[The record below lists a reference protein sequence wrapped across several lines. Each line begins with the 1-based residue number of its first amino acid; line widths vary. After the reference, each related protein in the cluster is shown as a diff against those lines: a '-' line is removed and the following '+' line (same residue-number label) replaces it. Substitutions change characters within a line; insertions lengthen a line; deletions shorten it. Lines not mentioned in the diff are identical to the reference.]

1 MSESDGLS
9 DHQPE
14 PNTHKELLLEWL
26 TPTPYDSLQAYLVR
40 RRHPG
45 TCRWFLDS
53 EPYQNWIRATSDSK
67 LNGQTHDLRTL
78 YCPGIGGAGKTFL
91 SSVVIEDLGCRF
103 RQGSASNV
111 GVAYIYCTYDCD
123 EEQSTTNL
131 LLVFLEQLL
140 QARPRHR
147 PRTRLP
153 THTWPEYGGMVD
165 LRGEPPS
172 LDKITEALAKAI
184 RRYNHVFLV
193 IDALEECASNHRAE
207 LLRELFK
214 LQTHHPIHLLAT
226 SDLDPEIAQLFVNT
240 TSVDIRADE
249 DDVGL
254 YLEGGMPD
262 FPDFV
267 RDQSAVREEVKDAII
282 KSARGSFLRVNL
294 QVQYLMDFPSVEDLR
309 IAVADLIENSEPDN
323 YDVLYEAAMRRIM
336 GQAPDQVRFAK
347 KILSYL
353 LCARCPW
360 SVSELC
366 HALMVRVGYTE
377 LDDDTMPSIHDITTA
392 CAGLVTTVGETS
404 DTENELRVRLAHRTT
419 HEYLEKTRK
428 QWLPDAEVQMARTCI
443 AYLSLDYFREGSCYV
458 DSDLEN
464 RLQSYPLYYYAALHW
479 QSHAQ
484 AAGDQFPGIGD
495 LGFVFLNSN
504 AHVEAACQVVLK
516 VGKWIQDDKYGTGF
530 PRCMSGLHLA
540 GYFGIVN
547 LACAL
552 GGESGNRINAKDSW
566 GRTAL
571 AWASHNGHYQTVEA
585 LIKSPMVDIDIRDRR
600 GRTPISL
607 AAEHN
612 HTVIV
617 EMLLGR
623 GANPNFKDFHRATPL
638 WHAVMKGNKA
648 TVDVLAGCGVD
659 VNVVA
664 TESGL
669 DLHTPL
675 SLAAMDGQNDMV
687 RLLLAQPNIQPCA
700 KVKPSVTSFYEL
712 CTPLGLAING
722 GHIDVAEMLLSR
734 ADVVAAAKIDS
745 NREMLLHMAVRQG
758 DEDMV
763 RLLLSKGVD
772 VNARCDRGDT
782 ALQCAVDGAYDGVV
796 RLLLSQPDIMPD
808 LANKKGDTPASAAAH
823 SGRIGILRLLLA
835 AGVDTETRNEEG
847 LTPLCLAA
855 EQGYGS
861 IVELLL
867 TTGGIDAD
875 SRDNDGRT
883 PLSLAALPSWG
894 RRNWHS
900 RSECDS
906 DNCGV
911 IRCLL
916 QSGRVDVNS
925 RDKVGRTPL
934 IHAATNPQG
943 LPALRTL
950 LDYQG
955 VDVNAVDGQGRTA
968 LAWDVGMWFEDK
980 ATLLL
985 ERGANPGRGRF
996 ESDETLLSCAAKEG
1010 KVGVVLAFV
1019 TQHGVDP
1026 QERNEDGH
1034 TAMCMAVKNGRTKV
1048 VEALLDVGGV
1058 DLNIRCGHG
1067 QTPMHHAAE
1076 RGEEEVA
1083 ALLLAR
1089 GNVDLDARDENGH
1102 PNQRDIEGRTPLS
1115 LAAGAGRLQTVER
1128 LLSVEG
1134 VIPDTG
1140 DNTGRT
1146 PLSWAVQSSPE
1157 QASQAVIKRLL
1168 NTEGVDP
1175 NAEDERGW
1183 TPLSWAAQGTNAGNL
1198 IEFLLNEGSGRIDIN
1213 REDRKGRTPL
1223 ALALQRGDEVVVGQL
1238 RAAGAKLKKDS
1249 DEIREEVQSDGRRW
1263 LDDGEARDSVINEQ
1277 EQEEGAADT
1286 MSEVSEEG
1294 PWQDPWR
1301 KERWKRDRR
1310 RWMDADW
1317 FEDDS
1322 GDDSDKETNWSGTSD
1337 RIYRRTR
1344 SPVKEA
1350 PIELGPQVEEDQ
1362 PEYVIGD
1369 DGELCPR
1376 CEKLDLDRLFSRCPR
1391 GGFSVITPLGKV
1403 DESWEHRP
1411 CAMCR
1416 LIAAVRPRLWD
1427 ADDYELCAYS
1437 STATWVSRGKPAAQ
1451 RYFRSNWVDTVVL
1464 GLESSSSW
1472 RYSSFN
1478 RGYVGGRG
1486 PWMGYSD
1493 ILPYGFIGRIG
1504 ANDHRQLRSITV
1516 HQLKVDSVDFERA
1529 RDWIDY
1535 CKAHHGR
1542 RCHPKTSSTHGSI
1555 TAFRLID
1562 CTTREIVDGL
1572 SEVDRFVALSYV
1584 WGPQPDQAAATD
1596 HRRVEDAE
1604 PVVEDA
1610 IHATVS
1616 LGYKYLWVDRHC
1628 ITNEDQEVRKRQLLD
1643 MNAVYENAQVTIVAA
1658 AGEDSSYGLPGVSR
1672 VRGQPYAKIQGHLL
1686 TAIPC
1691 EPPKS
1696 IKSSVWWTR
1705 GWTFQEGM
1713 LSRRR
1718 LMFTDREVTYE
1729 CRGMVA
1735 RESVELPMRIHRIAA
1750 TRYPIQEYARVFT
1763 GEGRGR
1769 FGSGG
1774 LSIWPVIEEYTQRC
1788 LRHEHDILN
1797 AMLGI
1802 LQVYADRK
1810 SPVYHLCGVP
1820 LVRKTSDETHD
1831 PTLLEAL
1838 AAGLCWSLSEGG
1850 IRRLGFP
1857 SWSWTGWK
1865 GKVYGSKVSSISFE
1879 DGFAIEVS
1887 MLPRDAPSQA
1897 LSWAEFE
1904 TMTPK
1909 QKAGLPQ
1916 NYDLKIT
1923 ATAVEVSLHAES
1935 PYDSDWHSIIYNG
1948 DDALKGSF
1956 ELCKDPTQDTDFRRR
1971 LAEERFKAIVIGNE
1985 RSYGN
1990 PLVLLILEE
1999 VGQYWERIGVIRVED
2014 EQVLDTEGGGC
2025 RKQTFILSTKEFP
2038 IDVDGLCLLVRS
2050 DHVVLREF
2058 LQRACPEYTLNTP
2071 RPSALPL
2078 LVRINLLNAL
2088 AHNAAK
2094 LSIPPEGI
2102 CCADVISPFNLS
2114 GPFHPGQSPPSS
2126 LDYPNTLRPTCLQ
2139 RTIVHHPWIDLFPFG
2154 NLRNEML
2161 RFIAL
2166 GVLDDDELCP
2176 DILELSEGELSD
2188 IPAMIVWGEP
2198 SECSSW
2204 EVNPAFLRKWGWL
2217 IRNCP
2222 QILEA
2227 TNTWQA
2233 RRGEASIITTAG
2245 KFVDILSR

>member
-1 MSESDGLS
+1 MSFPSSTQAYSMSESDGLS
-9 DHQPE
+9 DHQTEQPVS
-14 PNTHKELLLEWL
+14 HKEFLLEWL
-26 TPTPYDSLQAYLVR
+26 TPTTYGSLQADLVQR
-40 RRHPG
+40 RQPG

-53 EPYQNWIRATSDSK
+53 EPYQNWIRATSD
-67 LNGQTHDLRTL
+67 LRLDGQTRDLRTL
-78 YCPGIGGAGKTFL
+78 YCPGQAGAGKTFL
-91 SSVVIEDLGCRF
+91 ASAVIQDLGCRF
-103 RQGSASNV
+103 RQGFASNV
-111 GVAYIYCTYDCD
+111 GVAYVYCAHDCD

-131 LLVFLEQLL
+131 LLVLLEHLL
-140 QARPRHR
+140 QSRPRHR

-153 THTWPEYGGMVD
+153 THMWPEYGGMVD

-172 LDKITEALAKAI
+172 LAKITEALAKAI
-184 RRYNHVFLV
+184 GRYNHIFLV
-193 IDALEECASNHRAE
+193 IDALEECASTHRTE
-207 LLRELFK
+207 FLKEIFK
-214 LQTHHPIHLLAT
+214 LQIQHPIHLFVT
-226 SDLDPEIAQLFVNT
+226 SNLDPGVAQIFVNT
-240 TSVDIRADE
+240 ASVDIRADE
-249 DDVGL
+249 DDVRL
-254 YLEGGMPD
+254 YLEGRMPD

-267 RDQSAVREEVKDAII
+267 RDQSNLREEVKDAII
-282 KSARGSFLRVNL
+282 KSARGSFLRANL
-294 QVQYLMDFPSVEDLR
+294 QVQYLMKFPSAEDLR
-309 IAVADLIENSEPDN
+309 IAVAGLIEDSESDD

-336 GQAPDQVRFAK
+336 GQAPDQIRLAK

-366 HALMVRVGYTE
+366 HALMVRAGYAE
-377 LDDDTMPSIHDITTA
+377 LDDDTMLSIHDITTV

-404 DTENELRVRLAHRTT
+404 NAEDEQRVRLAHRTT
-419 HEYLEKTRK
+419 HQYLEKTRK
-428 QWLPDAEVQMARTCI
+428 RWLPDAEAQMTRTCM

-464 RLQSYPLYYYAALHW
+464 RLQSYALYFYAALYW

-484 AAGDQFPGIGD
+484 AAGDQFPAIGD
-495 LGFVFLNSN
+495 MDFAFLNSN
-504 AHVEAACQVVLK
+504 AHIEAACQVVLK

-571 AWASHNGHYQTVEA
+571 AWASHNGHDQTVEA

-772 VNARCDRGDT
+772 VNARCGRGDT

-808 LANKKGDTPASAAAH
+808 LANKKGDTPASAAAQ

-861 IVELLL
+861 IVELL
-867 TTGGIDAD
+867 TTDGIDAD

-883 PLSLAALPSWG
+883 PLSLAASPSWG

-1010 KVGVVLAFV
+1010 KVGVVLAFI

-1048 VEALLDVGGV
+1048 VETLLDAGGV
-1058 DLNIRCGHG
+1058 DLNTRCGHG

-1083 ALLLAR
+1083 SLLLAR
-1089 GNVDLDARDENGH
+1089 GNVDLDARDDSGRTPLHYAAEWWSEKLVPLLLEVGVADS
-1102 PNQRDIEGRTPLS
+1102 NQRDIEGRTPLS
-1115 LAAGAGRLQTVER
+1115 LAAGVGRLQTVER

-1134 VIPDTG
+1134 VTPDTG

-1157 QASQAVIKRLL
+1157 QASQAVIKRLV
-1168 NTEGVDP
+1168 NTEGVNP

-1183 TPLSWAAQGTNAGNL
+1183 TPLSWAVQGTNAGNL

-1213 REDRKGRTPL
+1213 HEDRKGRTPL

-1238 RAAGAKLKKDS
+1238 RAAGAKLMKGS
-1249 DEIREEVQSDGRRW
+1249 DEIREEVRSDERRG
-1263 LDDGEARDSVINEQ
+1263 LDDGEAHDGVIN

-1301 KERWKRDRR
+1301 KEHWKRDRR

-1317 FEDDS
+1317 FEDGP

-1478 RGYVGGRG
+1478 RGYAGGRG

-1516 HQLKVDSVDFERA
+1516 HQPKVDSVDFGRA
-1529 RDWIDY
+1529 RGWIDY

-1542 RCHPKTSSTHGSI
+1542 RCHPNSSSTRDSI
-1555 TAFRLID
+1555 ASFRLID
-1562 CTTREIVDGL
+1562 CLTRNIVNGQSGIDQ
-1572 SEVDRFVALSYV
+1572 FVALSYV
-1584 WGPQPDQAAATD
+1584 WGPQPDQAAAAD
-1596 HRRVEDAE
+1596 HHRVEDAE
-1604 PVVEDA
+1604 PVVEDT
-1610 IHATVS
+1610 IRATIA
-1616 LGYKYLWVDRHC
+1616 LGYRYLWVDRHC

-1643 MNAVYENAQVTIVAA
+1643 MNAVYENAQVTIVAC
-1658 AGEDSSYGLPGVSR
+1658 GCCRRGLQLWSPWR
-1672 VRGQPYAKIQGHLL
+1672 HLL
-1686 TAIPC
+1686 TATPS
-1691 EPPKS
+1691 EQPES
-1696 IKSSVWWTR
+1696 IKSSIWWTR

-1763 GEGRGR
+1763 GKGRGR

-1774 LSIWPVIEEYTQRC
+1774 LSIWPVIEEYTQRR
-1788 LRHEHDILN
+1788 LTHEHDILN

-1820 LVRKTSDETHD
+1820 LARKTSGETHD
-1831 PTLLEAL
+1831 TTLLEAF
-1838 AAGLCWSLSEGG
+1838 A
-1850 IRRLGFP
+1850 
-1857 SWSWTGWK
+1857 T
-1865 GKVYGSKVSSISFE
+1865 VSSISFQ
-1879 DGFAIEVS
+1879 DGFAIEVE
-1887 MLPRDAPSQA
+1887 MLPRNEPSQA
-1897 LSWAEFE
+1897 LSWADFVA
-1904 TMTPK
+1904 MTPK
-1909 QKAGLPQ
+1909 QKASLPQ
-1916 NYDLKIT
+1916 NYDLKIA
-1923 ATAVEVSLHAES
+1923 ATAVEISLQAES
-1935 PYDSDWHSIIYNG
+1935 PYDSDWHSILYNG
-1948 DDALKGSF
+1948 DDALKGLF
-1956 ELCKDPTQDTDFRRR
+1956 EFCKDPAQDTDFRRR
-1971 LAEERFKAIVIGNE
+1971 LAEERFTAIVIGNDQ
-1985 RSYGN
+1985 SYGN
-1990 PLVLLILEE
+1990 PLILLIVEE
-1999 VGQYWERIGVIRVED
+1999 VGEYWERIGVIRVED
-2014 EQVLDTEGGGC
+2014 EQALDTEGGGC
-2025 RKQTFILSTKEFP
+2025 RKQTFIL
-2038 IDVDGLCLLVRS
+2038 R
-2050 DHVVLREF
+2050 
-2058 LQRACPEYTLNTP
+2058 
-2071 RPSALPL
+2071 
-2078 LVRINLLNAL
+2078 
-2088 AHNAAK
+2088 
-2094 LSIPPEGI
+2094 
-2102 CCADVISPFNLS
+2102 
-2114 GPFHPGQSPPSS
+2114 
-2126 LDYPNTLRPTCLQ
+2126 
-2139 RTIVHHPWIDLFPFG
+2139 
-2154 NLRNEML
+2154 
-2161 RFIAL
+2161 
-2166 GVLDDDELCP
+2166 
-2176 DILELSEGELSD
+2176 
-2188 IPAMIVWGEP
+2188 
-2198 SECSSW
+2198 
-2204 EVNPAFLRKWGWL
+2204 
-2217 IRNCP
+2217 
-2222 QILEA
+2222 
-2227 TNTWQA
+2227 
-2233 RRGEASIITTAG
+2233 
-2245 KFVDILSR
+2245 